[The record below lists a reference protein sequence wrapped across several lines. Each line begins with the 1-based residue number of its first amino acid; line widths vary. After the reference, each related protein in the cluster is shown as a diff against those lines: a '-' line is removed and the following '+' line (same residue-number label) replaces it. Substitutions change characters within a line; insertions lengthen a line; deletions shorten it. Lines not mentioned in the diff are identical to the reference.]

1 MITFRKIYELLFS
14 SFRVSNSR
22 DLLNELEQEK
32 TEKIIIIKRSWIY
45 GLFMSFI
52 FILIVIILGIN
63 INLIIINHSSLYILY
78 GFVGIIIINVIW
90 IIYSGIRYVI
100 RFRKAHNRKSMLTG
114 VHDIAT
120 VKTAIQEEEIIFNS
134 FFNQITFN
142 YFLFFII
149 TIWYLYHL
157 IIWNGDFTN
166 PYSLA
171 ELLFLIIQIILV
183 GFYRRQMIDLEMDYV
198 LVMPN
203 RVYFVD
209 QIWIHRRT
217 QSIKWVTNI
226 RLITSSYPNFLWS
239 LCNYGTIEVIVKNDT
254 PAIAESYH
262 MRYVANPIE
271 IVNQINMLIEENSN
285 VH

>member
-1 MITFRKIYELLFS
+1 MITFRKIYEIIFS

-32 TEKIIIIKRSWIY
+32 VENIIIIKRSWIY
-45 GLFMSFI
+45 GLFMSLI
-52 FILIVIILGIN
+52 FILILITLGIN
-63 INLIIINHSSLYILY
+63 ISLMIINYSSLYIFY
-78 GFVGIIIINVIW
+78 GFVGVIVINVIL

-100 RFRKAHNRKSMLTG
+100 RFRKAHDRKSMLTG
-114 VHDIAT
+114 VHDIAI

-134 FFNQITFN
+134 FFNQITLN

-149 TIWYLYHL
+149 TIGYLYYL
-157 IIWNGDFTN
+157 IIWNGEFTN

-171 ELLFLIIQIILV
+171 ELFFLIIQIILV
-183 GFYRRQMIDLEMDYV
+183 GFYRRHMIDLEMDYV
-198 LVMPN
+198 LVVPN

-209 QIWIHRRT
+209 QIGIHRRT

-262 MRYVANPIE
+262 MRYVNNPIE
-271 IVNQINMLIEENSN
+271 IVNQINMLIEESSN